1 MDRDRELFNE
11 GKWTWINKISTSHEL
26 ATALLDRNNSAVTAT
41 LNEEEY
47 VIESIQKVFNHAN
60 VDDNVSHWT
69 LNLRDGGK
77 GNIKR

>member
-1 MDRDRELFNE
+1 MDRIGELFNE

-26 ATALLDRNNSAVTAT
+26 AITLLDRNNSAITAT

-47 VIESIQKVFNHAN
+47 VIESIQRVFNHAN
-60 VDDNVSHWT
+60 FDDNTPHWT

>member
-1 MDRDRELFNE
+1 MDRDRELFNWR
-11 GKWTWINKISTSHEL
+11 KWTWINRIGTSHEL
-26 ATALLDRNNSAVTAT
+26 AKALLDRNNSAVTAT

-47 VIESIQKVFNHAN
+47 VIESIQRVFNHAN
-60 VDDNVSHWT
+60 IDDNTHHWT

>member
-1 MDRDRELFNE
+1 M
-11 GKWTWINKISTSHEL
+11 
-26 ATALLDRNNSAVTAT
+26 ATALLNRNNSAVTAT

-47 VIESIQKVFNHAN
+47 VIESIQVFNHAN
-60 VDDNVSHWT
+60 IDDNSSHWT

>member
-1 MDRDRELFNE
+1 M
-11 GKWTWINKISTSHEL
+11 

-47 VIESIQKVFNHAN
+47 VIESIQRVFNHAN
-60 VDDNVSHWT
+60 IDDNASHWT

>member
-1 MDRDRELFNE
+1 M
-11 GKWTWINKISTSHEL
+11 

-60 VDDNVSHWT
+60 TDDNSSYWT
-69 LNLRDGGK
+69 LNLRDGGR